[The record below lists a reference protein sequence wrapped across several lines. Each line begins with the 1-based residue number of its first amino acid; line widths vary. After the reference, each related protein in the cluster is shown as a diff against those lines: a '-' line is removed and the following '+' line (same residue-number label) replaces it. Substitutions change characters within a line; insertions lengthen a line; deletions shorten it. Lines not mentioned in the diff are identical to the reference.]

1 MKGVSEW
8 IDLPSLESIDL
19 GMNSLLGRYNIPG
32 CALTM
37 KSMNKHSMENYHIDL
52 PNLTHI
58 SSNGNGFCRPR
69 TVILDSNE
77 KRK

>member
-37 KSMNKHSMENYHIDL
+37 KSMNKHEQYGELSHRFAKLNSYFFQWEWFL
-52 PNLTHI
+52 ST
-58 SSNGNGFCRPR
+58 SNSDFG
-69 TVILDSNE
+69 
-77 KRK
+77 